1 MQSVVITGADG
12 FIGRNLLRYISGQGV
27 LVYALVL
34 ENSPNIAKI
43 RDLKNVIIIQG
54 DLLDWQILTDKLP
67 ESADAFIHL
76 AWAGVAPDERNS
88 IVVQKMNIDLCLN
101 AVQLASKIKAKK
113 FILPGSTLEYAY
125 CGTLINDKALP
136 SPQNVYGAVK
146 TGMRYIC
153 QELCHELQLPYIYV
167 VITSIYGAD
176 RIDNNVISY
185 TIKTLL
191 NGDRPALTRLT
202 QLWDYVHIDDVVY
215 ALYLIAKSGKADAF
229 YAVGHGDNWPLANYI
244 YTIRD
249 LINPELPLGVGEIS
263 YKDSRQPSSCVDL
276 TALQKDT
283 GFKPQINF
291 ETGIKR
297 TIEQFVP

>member
-1 MQSVVITGADG
+1 
-12 FIGRNLLRYISGQGV
+12 
-27 LVYALVL
+27 
-34 ENSPNIAKI
+34 
-43 RDLKNVIIIQG
+43 
-54 DLLDWQILTDKLP
+54 
-67 ESADAFIHL
+67 
-76 AWAGVAPDERNS
+76 
-88 IVVQKMNIDLCLN
+88 
-101 AVQLASKIKAKK
+101 
-113 FILPGSTLEYAY
+113 
-125 CGTLINDKALP
+125 
-136 SPQNVYGAVK
+136 
-146 TGMRYIC
+146 MRYIC